1 MMKLISICI
10 AFLVP
15 IQTTQDRD
23 IPNLNHLDNIDLH
36 KRSSTKTPYEY
47 VANTNT
53 TLNAHIGENCR
64 PVQIWLVVRHG
75 TRYPSK
81 SGVRA
86 LNHEIHL
93 LAQKFNKNRHK
104 VRYVVQYLKHLLQS
118 LFWCQATKI
127 NLISINHFSKAAQ
140 ELIDKLLL
148 WKPNTID
155 DFGEEHA
162 KFLHHVGEKEQIL
175 IAERYAERFP
185 SLLKGD
191 YHPELFKFRSTYTQ
205 RYLKN
210 KKWSED

>member
-1 MMKLISICI
+1 MKLISICI

-23 IPNLNHLDNIDLH
+23 ITNLKHSDNIDLH

-53 TLNAHIGENCR
+53 TLNANIGENCR
-64 PVQIWLVVRHG
+64 PAQIWLVVRHG

-104 VRYVVQYLKHLLQS
+104 ARYVYQYLSQLLQPVINS
-118 LFWCQATKI
+118 FNDKQNKI
-127 NLISINHFSKAAQ
+127 FDIYQ
-140 ELIDKLLL
+140 
-148 WKPNTID
+148 
-155 DFGEEHA
+155 
-162 KFLHHVGEKEQIL
+162 
-175 IAERYAERFP
+175 
-185 SLLKGD
+185 
-191 YHPELFKFRSTYTQ
+191 
-205 RYLKN
+205 
-210 KKWSED
+210 

>member
-1 MMKLISICI
+1 MKLISICI

-23 IPNLNHLDNIDLH
+23 ITNLNHLDNIDLH

-104 VRYVVQYLKHLLQS
+104 VRYVVQYLSHLLQS
-118 LFWCQATKI
+118 L
-127 NLISINHFSKAAQ
+127 
-140 ELIDKLLL
+140 
-148 WKPNTID
+148 
-155 DFGEEHA
+155 
-162 KFLHHVGEKEQIL
+162 
-175 IAERYAERFP
+175 
-185 SLLKGD
+185 
-191 YHPELFKFRSTYTQ
+191 
-205 RYLKN
+205 LKN
-210 KKWSED
+210 SFDAKQQKLI